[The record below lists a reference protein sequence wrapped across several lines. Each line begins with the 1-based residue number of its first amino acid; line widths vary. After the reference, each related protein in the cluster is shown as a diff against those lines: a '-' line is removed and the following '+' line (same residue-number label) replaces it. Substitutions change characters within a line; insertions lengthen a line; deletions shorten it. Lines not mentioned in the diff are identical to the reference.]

1 MSASKNYYWDE
12 AEKALDNL
20 KAKKDAG
27 ESIDSIIKFA
37 KEQEVAWDLVGF
49 DTDVSGELESQLK
62 DWLQEA

>member
-1 MSASKNYYWDE
+1 MSETKNYCWDV
-12 AEKALDNL
+12 ADKALDVI

-49 DTDVSGELESQLK
+49 DTDVSGELESQLE